1 LRASGRVGGAGTG
14 PVEEKLGIADDLF
27 GLLFVD
33 GEAAEFGAF
42 EHGFDLG
49 GERLALSS
57 PRGDFIFEIV
67 LGGVAIGSAL
77 DGESGNGKSALREGA
92 ERGVDLFV
100 GLAETEQGFGMGVQA
115 GRQNFGIE
123 HFENDAAGVRIDGAD
138 AGHAASGYSSF
149 IHNCVNDALC
159 FSCDTGG
166 VLKPVHG
173 TIQSKAAYRIAP
185 GYDTL
190 PPSQRTVRSTRMKR
204 ILIIEDDRDIVE
216 LVRYNLAN
224 EGFQVSGINDGASGL
239 STLKKSPPDLL
250 LLDLML
256 PKLSGL
262 EICREVRKDE
272 SLNRLPI
279 LMLTARGDE
288 ADRVVGLEMGADDY
302 VTKPF
307 SPRELIARVK
317 ALLRRAE
324 PPADSPR
331 TIELGKLSI
340 DPASY
345 RVSCSGKTVP
355 LSTLEFRLLY
365 YLASRPNRVFT
376 RDQLLDA
383 VWGTDRFVTPRSVDV
398 YVRRLR
404 EKIEPDPENPL
415 HLKTVRGA
423 GYLFETRAA

>member
-1 LRASGRVGGAGTG
+1 MPETPGF
-14 PVEEKLGIADDLF
+14 KLKD
-27 GLLFVD
+27 
-33 GEAAEFGAF
+33 
-42 EHGFDLG
+42 H
-49 GERLALSS
+49 
-57 PRGDFIFEIV
+57 
-67 LGGVAIGSAL
+67 
-77 DGESGNGKSALREGA
+77 
-92 ERGVDLFV
+92 
-100 GLAETEQGFGMGVQA
+100 
-115 GRQNFGIE
+115 
-123 HFENDAAGVRIDGAD
+123 
-138 AGHAASGYSSF
+138 
-149 IHNCVNDALC
+149 
-159 FSCDTGG
+159 
-166 VLKPVHG
+166 
-173 TIQSKAAYRIAP
+173 AYRIATP
-185 GYDTL
+185 YGTL
-190 PPSQRTVRSTRMKR
+190 LPMRSGLRVPIMKR
-204 ILIIEDDRDIVE
+204 VLIIEDDKDIVE
-216 LVRYNLAN
+216 LVRYNLTN
-224 EGFQVSGINDGASGL
+224 EGFQVTAAYDGTGGL
-239 STLKKSPPDLL
+239 STLRKTPPDLL

-256 PKLSGL
+256 PKMSGL
-262 EICREVRKDE
+262 DICREIRKDE
-272 SLNRLPI
+272 SLNRLPV

-324 PPADSPR
+324 PPADAPR
-331 TIELGKLSI
+331 VIEIGRLAI

-345 RVSCSGKTVP
+345 RVSHSGKPVP

-404 EKIEPDPENPL
+404 EKIESDPENPL

>member
-1 LRASGRVGGAGTG
+1 LTC
-14 PVEEKLGIADDLF
+14 
-27 GLLFVD
+27 
-33 GEAAEFGAF
+33 
-42 EHGFDLG
+42 
-49 GERLALSS
+49 
-57 PRGDFIFEIV
+57 
-67 LGGVAIGSAL
+67 
-77 DGESGNGKSALREGA
+77 N
-92 ERGVDLFV
+92 
-100 GLAETEQGFGMGVQA
+100 T
-115 GRQNFGIE
+115 
-123 HFENDAAGVRIDGAD
+123 DA
-138 AGHAASGYSSF
+138 
-149 IHNCVNDALC
+149 
-159 FSCDTGG
+159 

-173 TIQSKAAYRIAP
+173 TLTQKAAYRIP
-185 GYDTL
+185 TGCDTL
-190 PPSQRTVRSTRMKR
+190 APSRRPVRSTNRMKR

-224 EGFQVSGINDGASGL
+224 EGFQVSGANDGATGL

-262 EICREVRKDE
+262 DICREVRKDE

-324 PPADSPR
+324 PAADTPR
-331 TIELGKLSI
+331 TIEIGKLSI

-345 RVSCSGKTVP
+345 RVSYSGKTVP

-365 YLASRPNRVFT
+365 YLASRPNRVFS